1 MELALNLK
9 RDCDSLCVEQ
19 LNELVGAL
27 SATARAHI
35 PEVSITPVIKCMPSD
50 SPILP
55 VDSTLEEDD
64 LPPLIST
71 SPEGKF
77 DAQPA
82 TVSDNLAAGRIPS
95 APYYPQGQSY
105 GNEPSSAISTLAQ
118 DCGAAPEPTEAWAR
132 NCSAPTSSGGPCRNG
147 YPNRCQWMAHKLWND
162 GTGVRCRQHVTKLYA
177 FCKPEHRGKLGCSPA
192 SASHVQR
199 F

>member
-9 RDCDSLCVEQ
+9 WDCDGLCVEQ
-19 LNELVGAL
+19 LNALVEAV
-27 SATARAHI
+27 SAAARAHI
-35 PEVSITPVIKCMPSD
+35 PDVQITPVIKCLPSS
-50 SPILP
+50 SPIFP
-55 VDSTLEEDD
+55 IDSFVEEED
-64 LPPLIST
+64 LPPLVST
-71 SPEGKF
+71 GPETKS

-82 TVSDNLAAGRIPS
+82 TVSENLAAGRTTT
-95 APYYPQGQSY
+95 APYYPQRQSR
-105 GNEPSSAISTLAQ
+105 GNEPSSAISTIAQ

-132 NCSAPTSSGGPCRNG
+132 FCSAPTSNGGTCRNG

-177 FCKPEHRGKLGCSPA
+177 FCKPEQRGKLGCSPA
-192 SASHVQR
+192 PATQVQR